1 MEYIEILK
9 KYWGYEGFR
18 GVQLDIIKSIGE
30 GHDTLGLMPTGGGKS
45 ITFQVPAI
53 AMDGTCIVVTPLIS
67 LMKDQVDRLRKLRI
81 PSYSLHSGLTHK
93 EIVKILDNCIYGKI
107 KESIFDDGQIYIN
120 VITPRFENISQIEN
134 FIEGYDNLT
143 TACG

>member
-67 LMKDQVDRLRKLRI
+67 LMKDQVDRLRKLGI

-107 KESIFDDGQIYIN
+107 KFLYVSPERLESAFFL
-120 VITPRFENISQIEN
+120 RKLENIKLKMLKLS
-134 FIEGYDNLT
+134 F
-143 TACG
+143 